1 MLINKPGLSLLTQKI
16 KFQKPNY
23 YTTWSVANLI
33 VMGTLLAAVIL
44 TFFFV
49 YKNIYSLYNNAA
61 TIVILNSE
69 LTVDVLDFTAYNKI
83 LATIKAKDVKT
94 EIPRNLRDIFSYA
107 PGASASSSFYASTT
121 PPNP

>member
-1 MLINKPGLSLLTQKI
+1 MPINRLGLPIFTQKI

-33 VMGTLLAAVIL
+33 VIGTLLAAVIL

-61 TIVILNSE
+61 AIVVLNSE

-83 LATIKAKDVKT
+83 LETIKIKDVKT

-107 PGASASSSFYASTT
+107 SGAAASSSLYASTT
-121 PPNP
+121 PPKP